1 MQATRSLLYKGFI
14 GRSLDEFKR
23 LSHIVFSLEGIKGA
37 KTPYE
42 IHNFHAPE
50 SIGDCKLMS
59 DQEIGGFSSARLEWV
74 KSEAGAGAGGPAG
87 YARFYGAI
95 STKLPKDRPDV
106 KRTGYA
112 AFRTKDRPPT
122 IFGRSLHNI
131 DPYAYLA
138 LRVRSDGRS
147 YFVNVLTESV
157 VPTDLHQ
164 HRLFVKRPGRWE
176 TVLIKWN
183 DFVRTNYGVVVEPQ
197 TELLRAKVKSVGIGL
212 TDRIPGPFELC
223 IERMWATNDESEA
236 DVLVDLTAA
245 PAEKAEE
252 APSPPPQR
260 EGKLKT
266 KEGKRV
272 SWDES

>member
-14 GRSLDEFKR
+14 GRSVDEFKR

-37 KTPYE
+37 TTPYE
-42 IHNFHAPE
+42 IHNFHTPE

-59 DQEIGGFSSARLEWV
+59 DQEIGGFSSANMEWV
-74 KSEAGAGAGGPAG
+74 KEENSTNGGPAG
-87 YARFYGAI
+87 YARFYGSI

-164 HRLFVKRPGRWE
+164 HRLFVKRPGHWE

-183 DFVRTNYGVVVEPQ
+183 DFVRTNYGFVVEPQ
-197 TELLRAKVKSVGIGL
+197 TEILRAKVKSVGIGL

-236 DVLVDLTAA
+236 DVVVDLTAGSAENEEAA
-245 PAEKAEE
+245 PA
-252 APSPPPQR
+252 PVQR
-260 EGKLKT
+260 EGMLKT
-266 KEGKRV
+266 KEGKKV